1 MVALLTACKARVEP
15 NEAPSF
21 GAAKDSGNATPVPVV
36 LFVGTSLTAGYG
48 LSPEDGW
55 TADIQARIDA
65 RGWQLRVVNAGV
77 SGETSAGALRR
88 IDWVLGQGTPA
99 LVMIETGANDGLR
112 GLDIDALEANLDS
125 ILGTVEQVRPRPAII
140 VAGMEALPN
149 MGSTYVNGFRQVFP
163 RAAQRYHA
171 AYLPFF
177 LDGVAGVARFN
188 QADGIH
194 PNPEGAD
201 RVAAN
206 VWAILEPVL
215 DSIVRAQP

>member
-1 MVALLTACKARVEP
+1 MVALLTACNARVEP
-15 NEAPSF
+15 NEESSS
-21 GAAKDSGNATPVPVV
+21 GAAKDSGTATPVPVV

-48 LSPEDGW
+48 LSPEDAW

-88 IDWVLGQGTPA
+88 ISWVLGQGTPA

-112 GLDIDALEANLDS
+112 GLDLGALEANLDS
-125 ILGTVEQVRPRPAII
+125 ILAMVAAVRPRPAIV

-149 MGSTYVNGFRQVFP
+149 MGAIYVNRFRQLFP

-194 PNPEGAD
+194 PNREGAD

-206 VWAILEPVL
+206 VWTALEPVL
-215 DSIVRAQP
+215 DSIVRAPP